1 MIRFAGTAI
10 RAIPKAAKWLTKGQ
24 GPGDLALRIGMDGLG
39 AAANAAS
46 TPGDLGDKLI
56 TFGTD
61 LTMSAGGGLLAGR
74 LPGGGNRALG
84 TIYDMAGSYA
94 GAFGS
99 MPVSNALLQGK
110 DKLSGGRGESPWEK
124 MGREQQEQY
133 AIQLEQEILAKYGLL
148 NPQAG
153 QYLTAGVMGNGY
165 A

>member
-1 MIRFAGTAI
+1 MIRFAGNAI
-10 RAIPKAAKWLTKGQ
+10 KWLTKGQ
-24 GPGDLALRIGMDGLG
+24 GAGDLALRIGMDGIG

-46 TPGDLGDKLI
+46 TPGDIGDKLL

-74 LPGGGNRALG
+74 LPGGSNRALG
-84 TIYDMAGSYA
+84 TAYDMLGSYA
-94 GAFGS
+94 GAYGS

-110 DKLSGGRGESPWEK
+110 DKLTGGRGESPWER

-133 AIQLEQEILAKYGLL
+133 AKQLEQEILAKYGLL